1 MPIVTQLK
9 KRCLFMLLVLLP
21 MQALAELEFTI
32 EGIDDDTLEDNIR
45 LHLKSLDIGQDALS
59 DPFWQEE
66 VSKTVSTAVE
76 PFGYYNSTTL
86 IRNGDDGDV
95 ILDVSL
101 DSPLKVTN
109 VTREIIGAGRADKKF
124 RNTFNSFPLE
134 KGDVLLQQEYES
146 FKSRMFNYALNH
158 GYFDFHWQATRLDLV
173 REERAAN
180 ILLIAQSGPR
190 YEFGE
195 VTLNGEDK
203 AEDIVRRLQPF
214 TLGEPYTADQL
225 AEFNRRLNATGYFS
239 RVIARPVVSQ
249 AQGTRVPIEITLAHK
264 PRDNFN
270 VGIGVATD
278 TGPRLRLKWE
288 RPWVNDKGHS
298 ANAELFISAPEQSIT
313 ADYLVPMG
321 DLKND
326 YLKYEA
332 GYQFLDYD
340 NTNTESETLSLSV
353 HRVTQEIES
362 PWQND
367 YSVTFLREKYK
378 VDDDPSQTTQ
388 LLMPGYALQYLVKD
402 DTLNITHGTYFRTG
416 IQVGREGIGSDID
429 IVKGTVEARII
440 RTMGKHRFMVRSE
453 IGAIETNSFA
463 EVPASVR
470 FYAGGDQSVRG
481 FGYREISPEG
491 EIFNP
496 VLGAVQESAGAK
508 YLATVGTEYAYQ
520 VAENWRAAAFLDVGT
535 ATNEFEEDP
544 AFGVGPGVHWLSPI
558 GPVRLYIARGFSERE
573 NTWRIHF
580 MLGPEL

>member
-1 MPIVTQLK
+1 MPLRKYFKT
-9 KRCLFMLLVLLP
+9 RCLILLVALLP
-21 MQALAELEFTI
+21 WQALAELTFSI
-32 EGIDDDTLEDNIR
+32 DGIDDDEIEDNIR
-45 LHLKSLDIGQDALS
+45 LHLKSINISQDALS

-66 VSKTVSTAVE
+66 ISKTVATAVE

-86 IRNGDDGDV
+86 IETAEDGDV
-95 ILDVSL
+95 ELTVSL
-101 DSPLKVTN
+101 DTPLKVTN
-109 VTREIIGAGRADKKF
+109 ITREIIGAGRADKTF
-124 RNTFNSFPLE
+124 RKTFNSFPLQ
-134 KGDVLLQQEYES
+134 KGDVLLQPEYEQ

-195 VTLNGEDK
+195 IAINGQDK
-203 AEDIVRRLQPF
+203 AASIVEQLKPF
-214 TLGEPYTADQL
+214 DVGEPYTADQL
-225 AEFNRRLNATGYFS
+225 TEFNRRLNATGYFS
-239 RVIARPVVSQ
+239 RVIARPVVSK
-249 AQGTRVPIEITLAHK
+249 AQGTRVPIEVTLDHK

-270 VGIGVATD
+270 VGIGAATD

-288 RPWVNDKGHS
+288 RPWVNDEGHS

-332 GYQFLDYD
+332 GYQFLDYS

-353 HRVTQEIES
+353 HRLIQQADS
-362 PWQND
+362 PWQSD
-367 YSVTFLREKYK
+367 YSTTLLREKYE
-378 VDDDPSQTTQ
+378 VNDDPSQTTQ
-388 LLMPGYALQYLVKD
+388 LLLPGYALQYLTKD
-402 DTLNITHGTYFRTG
+402 DPLNISRGTYFRAG
-416 IQVGREGIGSDID
+416 VQVGREDIGSDID
-429 IVKGTVEARII
+429 IIKASVEAKFI
-440 RTMGKHRFMVRSE
+440 RTLGKHRFMVRSE
-453 IGAIETNSFA
+453 IGAIKTDSFT

-481 FGYREISPEG
+481 FGFRDISPAG

-496 VLGAVQESAGAK
+496 VLGAIQESAGAR
-508 YLATVGTEYAYQ
+508 YLATMGNEYAYQ
-520 VAENWRAAAFLDVGT
+520 VAPNWRIAAFVDVGV

-544 AFGVGPGVHWLSPI
+544 SYGVGPGVHWLSPI
-558 GPVRLYIARGFSERE
+558 GPVRLYIARSFSPDEK
-573 NTWRIHF
+573 NWRIHF